1 MNIES
6 LLEAAR
12 AARLAAYAPFSG
24 FAVGAAV
31 LAEDGRIFAGCNV
44 ENRSFGLTLCAERG
58 AVAAAIAAGVRRFR
72 AIAVVTDAEPP
83 AAPCGLCREALAEF
97 CADDLPV
104 HLEGR
109 DGARRTVTLGELLP
123 SRFVL
128 APRPRAGR

>member
-1 MNIES
+1 MDIES

-12 AARLAAYAPFSG
+12 AARVAAYAPFSR

-72 AIAVVTDAEPP
+72 AVAVVTDAEPP
-83 AAPCGLCREALAEF
+83 AAPCGLCRETLAEF
-97 CADDLPV
+97 CSDDLPV

-123 SRFVL
+123 SRFAL
-128 APRPRAGR
+128 APRSRADA

>member
-1 MNIES
+1 MSIES

-31 LAEDGRIFAGCNV
+31 LADDGRIFAGCNV

-58 AVAAAIAAGVRRFR
+58 AVAAAIAAGARSFR

-83 AAPCGLCREALAEF
+83 AAPCGLCRETLAEF

-109 DGARRTVTLGELLP
+109 DGERLTVTLGELLP
-123 SRFVL
+123 NRFALDPRGGRSR
-128 APRPRAGR
+128 